1 MVKDIILKIQKK
13 EELRQSLSSL
23 RASLKDME
31 NVKAA
36 KELLGDAGAV
46 AELLK
51 EDDPKVR
58 KNAAALLGD
67 LGAENQAEALYQAY
81 VKEEKRFIRSAYLKA
96 LGKMDVSPYLPKL
109 KEQYDLLA
117 LYTPLEEEKKHVWEE
132 LSALEQILG
141 REDKGHT
148 FTGWKEKLLV
158 VLTTNTSYREVTE
171 KQLHALKKG
180 SHPLGI
186 KAIVDN
192 LSDVVKIR
200 TFRELLFPLSLKED
214 FTADVSPGDG
224 GKLLASS
231 NLLPLLEKCHRES
244 GPFYFRLEIRN
255 GMDLKERSRYALK
268 AARAMEEESARK
280 LINSTDDYEFEVR
293 ILAGKDKKMRAF
305 LKMNTIPMERFSYRL
320 HTISS
325 SIHPSTAA
333 LLMELA
339 GPYLKKNAQI
349 LDPCCGVG
357 TMLLERCK
365 KVPAREIYGID
376 IFGEA
381 VLGAREN
388 AALAKVPVHF
398 VHRDYFDFR
407 HEYLFDEIIAN
418 LPMRGKR
425 TKEEQDEFYR
435 KFFDKSQEHLSS
447 KGYMILYCNEG
458 AFVKK
463 QLRMH
468 PMFRLEKEF
477 VMGQKGDFALYII
490 CRKSKEK
497 DI

>member
-1 MVKDIILKIQKK
+1 MVKDDILKIQKK
-13 EELRQSLSSL
+13 EDLRQSLSSL

-36 KELLGDAGAV
+36 KELLGDARAV

-51 EDDPKVR
+51 EEDPKVR

-67 LGAENQAEALYQAY
+67 LGAGNQAEALYQAY
-81 VKEEKRFIRSAYLKA
+81 VKEEKRFIRSVYLKA
-96 LGKMDVSPYLPKL
+96 LGKMDVSPYLSNL
-109 KEQYDLLA
+109 KEQYDFLA
-117 LYTPLEEEKKHVWEE
+117 QYTPLKEEKKHVSEE
-132 LSALEQILG
+132 LSALEQIL
-141 REDKGHT
+141 RTEDKSHT
-148 FTGWKEKLLV
+148 FTGWRERLLV

-171 KQLHALKKG
+171 KQLYALKKG
-180 SHPLGI
+180 SHHLGI
-186 KAIVDN
+186 KAIVEN

-231 NLLPLLEKCHRES
+231 NLLPLLEKCHREP
-244 GPFYFRLEIRN
+244 GPFYFRLDIRN

-268 AARAMEEESARK
+268 AARAMEEESARQ

-305 LKMNTIPMERFSYRL
+305 LKMNTIPMERFNYRL

-376 IFGEA
+376 IFGDA

-398 VHRDYFDFR
+398 IHRDYFDFR

-435 KFFDKSQEHLSS
+435 KFFDKSQEHLAS

-490 CRKSKEK
+490 GVKK
-497 DI
+497 

>member
-1 MVKDIILKIQKK
+1 MVKDDILKIQKK
-13 EELRQSLSSL
+13 EDLRQSLSSL

-36 KELLGDAGAV
+36 KELLGDARAV

-51 EDDPKVR
+51 EEDPKVR

-67 LGAENQAEALYQAY
+67 LGAGNQAEALYQAY
-81 VKEEKRFIRSAYLKA
+81 VKEEKRFIRSVYLKA
-96 LGKMDVSPYLPKL
+96 LGKMDVSPYLSNL
-109 KEQYDLLA
+109 KEQYDFLA
-117 LYTPLEEEKKHVWEE
+117 QYTPLKEEKKHVSEE
-132 LSALEQILG
+132 LSALEQIL
-141 REDKGHT
+141 RTEDKGHT
-148 FTGWKEKLLV
+148 FTGWRERLLV

-171 KQLHALKKG
+171 KQLYALKKG

-186 KAIVDN
+186 KAIVEN

-231 NLLPLLEKCHRES
+231 NLLPLEKCHREP

-268 AARAMEEESARK
+268 AARAMEEESARQ

-305 LKMNTIPMERFSYRL
+305 LKMNTIPMERFNYRL

-376 IFGEA
+376 IFGDA

-398 VHRDYFDFR
+398 IHRDYFDFR

-435 KFFDKSQEHLSS
+435 KFFDKSQEHLAS

-490 CRKSKEK
+490 GVKK
-497 DI
+497 

>member
-1 MVKDIILKIQKK
+1 MVKDDILKIQKK
-13 EELRQSLSSL
+13 EDLRQSLSSI

-36 KELLGDAGAV
+36 KELLGDARAV

-51 EDDPKVR
+51 EEDPKVR

-67 LGAENQAEALYQAY
+67 LGAGNQAEALYQAY
-81 VKEEKRFIRSAYLKA
+81 VKEEKRFIRSVYLKA
-96 LGKMDVSPYLPKL
+96 LGKMDVSPYLSNL
-109 KEQYDLLA
+109 KEQYDFLA
-117 LYTPLEEEKKHVWEE
+117 QYTPLKEEKKHVSEE
-132 LSALEQILG
+132 LSALEQIL
-141 REDKGHT
+141 RTEDKGHT
-148 FTGWKEKLLV
+148 FTGWRERLLV

-171 KQLHALKKG
+171 KQLYALKKG

-186 KAIVDN
+186 KAIVEN

-231 NLLPLLEKCHRES
+231 NLLPLLEKCHREP

-268 AARAMEEESARK
+268 AARAMEEESARQ

-305 LKMNTIPMERFSYRL
+305 LKMNTIPMERFNYRL

-349 LDPCCGVG
+349 LDPC
-357 TMLLERCK
+357 
-365 KVPAREIYGID
+365 
-376 IFGEA
+376 
-381 VLGAREN
+381 
-388 AALAKVPVHF
+388 
-398 VHRDYFDFR
+398 
-407 HEYLFDEIIAN
+407 
-418 LPMRGKR
+418 
-425 TKEEQDEFYR
+425 
-435 KFFDKSQEHLSS
+435 
-447 KGYMILYCNEG
+447 
-458 AFVKK
+458 
-463 QLRMH
+463 
-468 PMFRLEKEF
+468 
-477 VMGQKGDFALYII
+477 
-490 CRKSKEK
+490 
-497 DI
+497 